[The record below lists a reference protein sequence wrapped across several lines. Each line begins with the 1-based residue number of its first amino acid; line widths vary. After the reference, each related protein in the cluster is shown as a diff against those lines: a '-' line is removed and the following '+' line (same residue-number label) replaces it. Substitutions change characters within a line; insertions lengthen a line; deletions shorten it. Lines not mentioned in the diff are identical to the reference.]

1 MFREQS
7 EKQRYRKF
15 FNDTMDKFGINS
27 PKDLSSDDQ
36 KKKFFDYI
44 EKHWTGSK
52 VEEENARES
61 IVSEANAFLK
71 ARAVAMWEGNDEF
84 EFNGKVY
91 PVIKVQ
97 EENLE
102 EIISEFGIS

>member
-1 MFREQS
+1 MLREQD
-7 EKQRYRKF
+7 EKDRYRKF
-15 FNDTMDKFGINS
+15 FNDVMDKFGIES
-27 PKDLSSDDQ
+27 PADLSSDKQ

-52 VEEENARES
+52 VEEERSRES

-71 ARAVAMWEGNDEF
+71 ARAAAIWEGKDEF

-91 PVIKVQ
+91 PVIKVA
-97 EENLE
+97 EEN
-102 EIISEFGIS
+102 